1 MPGGKSRNADFMLI
15 AAKRR
20 HHHPLNPPAQGRRN
34 LLNPLNPHAAGVS
47 NGDTTTL

>member
-20 HHHPLNPPAQGRRN
+20 HHHPLNP
-34 LLNPLNPHAAGVS
+34 LNPHAAGVS